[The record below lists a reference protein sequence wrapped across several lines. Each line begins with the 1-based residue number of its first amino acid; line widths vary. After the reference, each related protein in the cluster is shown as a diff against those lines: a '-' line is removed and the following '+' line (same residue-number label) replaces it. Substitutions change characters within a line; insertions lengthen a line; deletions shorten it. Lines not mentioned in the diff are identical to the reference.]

1 MKRLASRRV
10 LPTRGPRVARGMT
23 LVELMVGV
31 VIGLFLM
38 AVMGT
43 IYVGSKTTFVAQE
56 TTSRLQENGRFALDT
71 LSTDLRMSGFRGC
84 IGQAG
89 VANFTNTLNTPTAVL
104 NNYAEPVWGSHYSG
118 GAWSPALAA
127 PLDGLGVRTQGDVLV
142 LRRPLGQGWALTSEM
157 ADPNGALTFTP
168 TTVFQK
174 GDLLMVS
181 DCSAGALLQ
190 ATNDTPGV
198 AGSIQHVTGVA
209 GVSPGVASNSLGHTY
224 LQDASVWRVQT
235 IVYYLANSVRRP
247 GQSALW
253 SYSTPSYGAAQ
264 SSELV
269 TGVERLLVT
278 YGVDT
283 NGDTAADQFRTAD
296 QVANW
301 SQVVS
306 ARIEMLLVGTED
318 SVTTAPQ
325 PYIFD
330 GTTTT
335 PTDRRLR
342 TVMSLAAVLRN
353 TVP

>member
-1 MKRLASRRV
+1 MIRSVAWRNQ
-10 LPTRGPRVARGMT
+10 PARGALVARGMT

-31 VIGLFLM
+31 AIGLFLL
-38 AVMGT
+38 AVMGG

-104 NNYAEPVWGSHYSG
+104 NNYADPVWGSHYNG
-118 GAWSPALAA
+118 AAWSPALAA
-127 PLDGLGVRTQGDVLV
+127 PLDGLGARTLGDVLV
-142 LRRPLGQGWALTSEM
+142 LRRPVGQGWALTSEM
-157 ADPNGALTFTP
+157 ADPSAALTFTP
-168 TTVFQK
+168 TAVFSK
-174 GDLLMVS
+174 GDVLMVS
-181 DCSAGALLQ
+181 DCAAGALLQ
-190 ATNDTPGV
+190 ATNDTPG
-198 AGSIQHVTGVA
+198 ALGTIQHVTGVA
-209 GVSPGVASNSLGHTY
+209 GVSPGVASNNLGHTY
-224 LQDASVWRVQT
+224 LQDASIWRVQT
-235 IVYYLANSVRRP
+235 VVYYLANSARRP
-247 GQSALW
+247 GESALW
-253 SYSTPSYGAAQ
+253 SYTSPSYGAAQ
-264 SSELV
+264 TNELV
-269 TGVERLLVT
+269 TGVERMVVT

-306 ARIEMLLVGTED
+306 ARVELLLVGTDD
-318 SVTTAPQ
+318 SSATAPQ
-325 PYIFD
+325 PYVFD